1 MKRTIIRR
9 GVVACLGA
17 AAAALVAGGPAARAD
32 DIDQY
37 GGADQNALTLYNGTT
52 FETFTTT
59 TNYFETVNETTGVV
73 TPHFT
78 FPTLVETTGTLPGGD
93 QAFGFNFLDN
103 MSQFFGDSSNF
114 PTTMSSLFDLV
125 DPHAGEQFV
134 FDPLSLTDM
143 TPIPGIDADPIP
155 F

>member
-1 MKRTIIRR
+1 MKHTIIRR
-9 GVVACLGA
+9 SVVACLGA
-17 AAAALVAGGPAARAD
+17 AAAALVTGAPAALAD

-37 GGADQNALTLYNGTT
+37 GGADTNSLTLFNGST

-59 TNYFETVNETTGVV
+59 TNYFDTVNETTGVV

-78 FPTLVETTGTLPGGD
+78 FPMLTETTGTLPGGE
-93 QAFGFNFLDN
+93 QQFGFSFLDN

-114 PTTMSSLFDLV
+114 PTTTAALFDSVTPGL
-125 DPHAGEQFV
+125 GENFV
-134 FDPLSLTDM
+134 FNPLTIMDF
-143 TPIPGIDADPIP
+143 TPVPGIDADPIP

>member
-17 AAAALVAGGPAARAD
+17 TAAALAASVPAALAD

-37 GGADQNALTLYNGTT
+37 GGADVNALTIFNGTT

-59 TNYFETVNETTGVV
+59 TNYFETVNETTGVA
-73 TPHFT
+73 TPHFSL
-78 FPTLVETTGTLPGGD
+78 PTLVETTGTLPGGE
-93 QAFGFNFLDN
+93 QAFGSSFVDN

-114 PTTMSSLFDLV
+114 PTTTSSFFDLV
-125 DPHAGEQFV
+125 DPVAGEHFV
-134 FDPLSLTDM
+134 FDPLSISDLTPV
-143 TPIPGIDADPIP
+143 PIVDLDPIP

>member
-1 MKRTIIRR
+1 MKHTIIRR
-9 GVVACLGA
+9 SGVACLGA
-17 AAAALVAGGPAARAD
+17 AAAALVAGGPAALAD

-37 GGADQNALTLYNGTT
+37 GGADTNALTVFNGST

-59 TNYFETVNETTGVV
+59 TNYFNTVDETTGVV

-93 QAFGFNFLDN
+93 QAFGSSFVDS

-114 PTTMSSLFDLV
+114 PTTSSAFFDVV
-125 DPHAGEQFV
+125 DPVAGEHFV
-134 FDPLSLTDM
+134 FDPLSISDL
-143 TPIPGIDADPIP
+143 TPIPIVDMDPIP

>member
-1 MKRTIIRR
+1 MKHTIIRR
-9 GVVACLGA
+9 SGLACLGA
-17 AAAALVAGGPAARAD
+17 TAAALVAGGPAALAD

-37 GGADQNALTLYNGTT
+37 GGADVNALTIFNGTS

-59 TNYFETVNETTGVV
+59 TNYFDTVDETTGVV
-73 TPHFT
+73 TPHFS

-93 QAFGFNFLDN
+93 QAFGSTFVDS

-114 PTTMSSLFDLV
+114 PTTSSSFFDLV
-125 DPHAGEQFV
+125 DPVAGEHFV
-134 FDPLSLTDM
+134 FDPLSISDLTPVPIVDM
-143 TPIPGIDADPIP
+143 DPIP

>member
-1 MKRTIIRR
+1 MNHTIIRR
-9 GVVACLGA
+9 GAVACLGV
-17 AAAALVAGGPAARAD
+17 AAAALVANGPSALAD

-59 TNYFETVNETTGVV
+59 TNYFDTVNETTGVV

-78 FPTLVETTGTLPGGD
+78 FPTLVETTGTLPGGE

-114 PTTMSSLFDLV
+114 PTTTAALFDSV
-125 DPHAGEQFV
+125 TPGVGENFV
-134 FDPLSLTDM
+134 FDPLSITDF
-143 TPIPGIDADPIP
+143 TPVPIIDADPIP

>member
-1 MKRTIIRR
+1 MNHMINRR

-17 AAAALVAGGPAARAD
+17 TAAALAASWPAALAD

-37 GGADQNALTLYNGTT
+37 GGADTNVLTVFNGNT

-59 TNYFETVNETTGVV
+59 TNYFDTVDETTGVV

-78 FPTLVETTGTLPGGD
+78 LPTLVETTGTLAGGD
-93 QAFGFNFLDN
+93 QAFGSTFVDN

-114 PTTMSSLFDLV
+114 PTTASSLFDLV
-125 DPHAGEQFV
+125 SPVAGEQFV
-134 FDPLSLTDM
+134 FDPLNITDI
-143 TPIPGIDADPIP
+143 TPIPIVDADPIP

>member
-1 MKRTIIRR
+1 MNHKIICR
-9 GVVACLGA
+9 GAVACLGA
-17 AAAALVAGGPAARAD
+17 TAAALVASGPAALAD

-37 GGADQNALTLYNGTT
+37 GSADTNALTIYNGTT

-59 TNYFETVNETTGVV
+59 TNYFDTVDETTGVV

-78 FPTLVETTGTLPGGD
+78 LPTLVETTGTLPGGD
-93 QAFGFNFLDN
+93 QAFGSSFVDS

-114 PTTMSSLFDLV
+114 PTTTSASYDLV
-125 DPHAGEQFV
+125 DPVAGEHFV
-134 FDPLSLTDM
+134 FDPLSISDV
-143 TPIPGIDADPIP
+143 TPIPIVDTDPIP

>member
-1 MKRTIIRR
+1 MKHTIIRR
-9 GVVACLGA
+9 GAVACLGA
-17 AAAALVAGGPAARAD
+17 AAAALVAGGPTARAD

-37 GGADQNALTLYNGTT
+37 GGADVNALTIFNGTT

-59 TNYFETVNETTGVV
+59 TNYFDTVDETTGVV
-73 TPHFT
+73 TPHFS

-93 QAFGFNFLDN
+93 QAFGSTFVDS

-114 PTTMSSLFDLV
+114 PTTSSSFFDLV
-125 DPHAGEQFV
+125 DPVAGEHFV
-134 FDPLSLTDM
+134 FDPLSISDLTPVPIVDM
-143 TPIPGIDADPIP
+143 DPIP

>member
-1 MKRTIIRR
+1 MKHTIIRR
-9 GVVACLGA
+9 SVVACLGA
-17 AAAALVAGGPAARAD
+17 AAAALVTGAPAALAD

-37 GGADQNALTLYNGTT
+37 GGADSNAFTIFNGST

-59 TNYFETVNETTGVV
+59 TNYFTTVDETTGVA

-78 FPTLVETTGTLPGGD
+78 FPTVVETIGTLPGGE
-93 QAFGFNFLDN
+93 QQFGTTFVDN

-114 PTTMSSLFDLV
+114 PTLMSSFFDSV
-125 DPHAGEQFV
+125 TPGIGEHFV
-134 FDPLSLTDM
+134 FDPLSITDF
-143 TPIPGIDADPIP
+143 TPVPIIDADPIP